1 MPVVANGEIWNLRDW
16 EACKEESGCEDFM
29 LGRGLVA
36 CPDLALKIRAHA
48 EGETYT
54 PMEWHQIVP
63 LLEAFYLAT
72 KDIYPARFLGNRVK
86 QWLFYLQM
94 HYPEAEAFFQQI
106 KRYKQQ
112 EQFAEAFGSVRALH
126 TPQAQARRRET
137 LPRLDSEHLQQIDK
151 RHGIPV

>member
-1 MPVVANGEIWNLRDW
+1 M
-16 EACKEESGCEDFM
+16 
-29 LGRGLVA
+29 
-36 CPDLALKIRAHA
+36 
-48 EGETYT
+48 
-54 PMEWHQIVP
+54 P

-112 EQFAEAFGSVRALH
+112 EQFAEAFAAVRALH
-126 TPQAQARRRET
+126 APQAQASSCESL
-137 LPRLDSEHLQQIDK
+137 LPANSLRPTQFA
-151 RHGIPV
+151 